1 MTETS
6 RPLPLLT
13 ALCGALA
20 VAAMTTCALT
30 SAAQPLQNILLYKG
44 ADRQQKLIDGAKKEG
59 AVVIYE
65 AMIVN
70 QAMRPLA
77 AAFEKKYP
85 FIRLTYWRADTEDIV
100 QKAAAEVRAK
110 NIVAD
115 VVEGTGA
122 GEQAARADVLQ
133 PFYSPEF
140 AAYPQQYLDPKG
152 MWASTRISYYSAAY
166 NTRLVPPA
174 QMPKTYEALLDPRWN
189 GKMAWRI
196 GTDSGCDLFITNL
209 RLAWG
214 DDKALAYLQKLKK
227 QNIINFGAGSARTL
241 VDRVIAADYPIALNI
256 FAHHPLI
263 SKAKGAP
270 VDSQLLDPVPATAST
285 VGIVR
290 GAAHPNAALLLA
302 DFILSADGQQMLSHA
317 GYFPAD
323 PTVPPLA
330 VQMRVVPKNA
340 GLHENFIGP
349 DKLLKYTDS
358 SQDIFRRLFER

>member
-1 MTETS
+1 MTETA
-6 RPLPLLT
+6 RPAPLLT
-13 ALCGALA
+13 ALCGALV
-20 VAAMTTCALT
+20 VAATTTGAIT
-30 SAAQPLQNILLYKG
+30 SAAEPPQNILLYKG
-44 ADRQQKLIDGAKKEG
+44 ADRQQRLIDGAKKEG

-110 NIVAD
+110 NIVVD

-214 DDKALAYLQKLKK
+214 NDRALAYLQKLKK

-290 GAAHPNAALLLA
+290 GTAHPNAAMLLA
-302 DFILSADGQQMLSHA
+302 DFILSPDGQQILSRA

-323 PTVPPLA
+323 PTVPPRA
-330 VQMRVVPKNA
+330 AQMSVVPKNV

>member
-1 MTETS
+1 
-6 RPLPLLT
+6 LI
-13 ALCGALA
+13 ALSGALA
-20 VAAMTTCALT
+20 MALTITCAIT
-30 SAAQPLQNILLYKG
+30 GTAEPLENILLYKG

-85 FIRLTYWRADTEDIV
+85 FIRLTYWRADSEDIV
-100 QKAAAEVRAK
+100 QKVAAEVRAK

-166 NTRLVPPA
+166 NTRLVSPA
-174 QMPKTYEALLDPRWN
+174 QMPKTYQALLDPRWK

-214 DDKALAYLQKLKK
+214 DDKALAYLQKLKE
-227 QNIINFGAGSARTL
+227 QDIINFGAGSARTL
-241 VDRVIAADYPIALNI
+241 VDRVIAGDYPIALNI

-270 VDSQLLDPVPATAST
+270 VDSELIDPVPATAST
-285 VGIVR
+285 LGIVR
-290 GAAHPNAALLLA
+290 GATHPDAALLLA
-302 DFILSADGQQMLSHA
+302 DFILSRDGQQVLSQA

-323 PTVPPLA
+323 PAVPPRA
-330 VQMRVVPKNA
+330 IQMPVVPKNA

-358 SQDIFRRLFER
+358 SEDIFRRLFER

>member
-1 MTETS
+1 
-6 RPLPLLT
+6 
-13 ALCGALA
+13 
-20 VAAMTTCALT
+20 
-30 SAAQPLQNILLYKG
+30 
-44 ADRQQKLIDGAKKEG
+44 
-59 AVVIYE
+59 
-65 AMIVN
+65 MIVN

-122 GEQAARADVLQ
+122 GEQAARADILQ
-133 PFYSPEF
+133 PFYLPEF

-152 MWASTRISYYSAAY
+152 MWASTRISYYGAAY

-174 QMPKTYEALLDPRWN
+174 QMPKTYEALLDPRWK
-189 GKMAWRI
+189 GKIAWRI

-214 DDKALAYLQKLKK
+214 EDKALAYLQKLRE

-241 VDRVIAADYPIALNI
+241 VDRVIAGDYPIALNI

-270 VDSQLLDPVPATAST
+270 VDSQLIDPVPATAAT
-285 VGIVR
+285 LGIVR
-290 GAAHPNAALLLA
+290 GATHPNAALLLA
-302 DFILSADGQQMLSHA
+302 DFILSTDGQRILSQA

-323 PTVPPLA
+323 PTVPPRA
-330 VQMRVVPKNA
+330 IQMPVVPKNA

-358 SQDIFRRLFER
+358 SEDIFRRLFQH

>member
-1 MTETS
+1 
-6 RPLPLLT
+6 
-13 ALCGALA
+13 
-20 VAAMTTCALT
+20 MTTCAIT
-30 SAAQPLQNILLYKG
+30 SAAEPLQNILLYKG

-85 FIRLTYWRADTEDIV
+85 FIRLTHWRADTEDIV

-152 MWASTRISYYSAAY
+152 MWASTRISYYGAAY
-166 NTRLVPPA
+166 NTRLVLPA

-196 GTDSGCDLFITNL
+196 GTDSGSDLFITNL

-214 DDKALAYLQKLKK
+214 EDKALAYLQKLKK

-270 VDSQLLDPVPATAST
+270 VNAQLMDPVPSTTATMS
-285 VGIVR
+285 VVK
-290 GAAHPNAALLLA
+290 GARHPHAAMLLA
-302 DFILSADGQQMLSHA
+302 DFILSAEGQEILLGAQ
-317 GYFPAD
+317 YFPAD
-323 PTVPPLA
+323 PHVAPSPMLA
-330 VQMRVVPKNA
+330 PVVPGIA
-340 GLHENFIGP
+340 GVPENFVAP
-349 DKLLKYTDS
+349 DTLLKYS
-358 SQDIFRRLFER
+358 EGSEQIFQKLFR